1 MYRADDQTRTCAAFK
16 EIVLFKTIA
25 CHCRYYRAVHPGGD
39 IESAEAQTHALQKAW
54 TCVRAAGGS
63 EAAAQEEMVRP
74 RARVTAAGSATRGYF
89 SSSW

>member
-1 MYRADDQTRTCAAFK
+1 MYWADDQTRTCAFK
-16 EIVLFKTIA
+16 EIVLFKAIT

-74 RARVTAAGSATRGYF
+74 RARATATADSATRGYYA
-89 SSSW
+89 